1 MFNGQLNNMVYDK
14 IDNIEIYKGLSTDI
28 YEALKFLQ
36 NATPSTPTGV
46 IQLNPRVKAIVS
58 EYETKPENENGY
70 EAHKRYIDIQALLE
84 GEERIACL
92 PIEWLQETKPYSEDC
107 DAAFYTADIKHH
119 PSEES
124 RLPSE
129 ESHLPSEESHL
140 PSSIIHHTSSIILRP
155 RFFTILFPQDG
166 HMPQLSIT
174 TPTHVKKVVIKV
186 AVP

>member
-1 MFNGQLNNMVYDK
+1 MVYDK
-14 IDNIEIYKGLSTDI
+14 IDNIEIYKGLSPDI

-58 EYETKPENENGY
+58 EYETKAVNENGY

-84 GEERIACL
+84 GEEMIACL

-107 DAAFYTADIKHH
+107 DAAFYAADITPQ
-119 PSEES
+119 PSF
-124 RLPSE
+124 L
-129 ESHLPSEESHL
+129 
-140 PSSIIHHTSSIILRP
+140 TLRP
-155 RFFTILFPQDG
+155 GFFTILFPQDG

-186 AVP
+186 AFTSYI

>member
-1 MFNGQLNNMVYDK
+1 MVYDK
-14 IDNIEIYKGLSTDI
+14 IDNIEIYKGLSPDI

-58 EYETKPENENGY
+58 EYETKAVNENGY

-84 GEERIACL
+84 GEERIACQ
-92 PIEWLQETKPYSEDC
+92 PIEWLTQTKPYSEDC
-107 DAAFYTADIKHH
+107 DAAFYAAPEVSLH

-124 RLPSE
+124 RLPS
-129 ESHLPSEESHL
+129 SLIPLPSNL
-140 PSSIIHHTSSIILRP
+140 TLRP
-155 RFFTILFPQDG
+155 RYFAILYPQDG
-166 HMPQLSIT
+166 HMPQLSVT
-174 TPTHVKKVVIKV
+174 TPTKVKKVVVKV

>member
-1 MFNGQLNNMVYDK
+1 MVYDK

-58 EYETKPENENGY
+58 EYETKAVNENGY
-70 EAHKRYIDIQALLE
+70 EAHKRYIDIQALLS
-84 GEERIACL
+84 GEEMIACQ
-92 PIEWLQETKPYSEDC
+92 PIEWLTQTKPYSEEC
-107 DAAFYTADIKHH
+107 DAAFYAADEVL
-119 PSEES
+119 SQ
-124 RLPSE
+124 
-129 ESHLPSEESHL
+129 PSEESHL

-155 RFFTILFPQDG
+155 SFFTILFPQDG

-174 TPTHVKKVVIKV
+174 TPTKVKKVVIKV
-186 AVP
+186 ALP

>member
-1 MFNGQLNNMVYDK
+1 MVYDK
-14 IDNIEIYKGLSTDI
+14 IDNIEIYKGLSEDI

-58 EYETKPENENGY
+58 EYETKAVNENGY

-84 GEERIACL
+84 GEEMIACQ

-107 DAAFYTADIKHH
+107 DAAFYAADTPPLPSSLIHH
-119 PSEES
+119 PSY
-124 RLPSE
+124 L
-129 ESHLPSEESHL
+129 
-140 PSSIIHHTSSIILRP
+140 TLRP
-155 RFFTILFPQDG
+155 GFFAILYSQDG
-166 HMPQLSIT
+166 HMPQLSVT
-174 TPTHVKKVVIKV
+174 TPTKVKKVVIKV

>member
-1 MFNGQLNNMVYDK
+1 MVYDK
-14 IDNIEIYKGLSTDI
+14 IDNIEIYKGLSADI

-58 EYETKPENENGY
+58 EYKTKAVNENGY

-84 GEERIACL
+84 GEEMIACQ

-107 DAAFYTADIKHH
+107 DAAFYAADITPH

-124 RLPSE
+124 P
-129 ESHLPSEESHL
+129 L
-140 PSSIIHHTSSIILRP
+140 PSSIIHHPSYLTLRP
-155 RFFTILFPQDG
+155 RYFAILYPQDG

-174 TPTHVKKVVIKV
+174 TPTKVKKVVIKV